1 MAHWCDLAYLIAPG
15 MLSQPVYG
23 KQYMHMFA
31 SLLRKTNILCDEI
44 RSCFVDSLR
53 YILYSQKN
61 REAAFNGPIIPIERF
76 PRVFFPTKIKPN
88 RISIS
93 YKLTSAAF
101 TLGTFMA

>member
-1 MAHWCDLAYLIAPG
+1 
-15 MLSQPVYG
+15 
-23 KQYMHMFA
+23 MHMFA

-44 RSCFVDSLR
+44 RSCFADSLR

-76 PRVFFPTKIKPN
+76 PRDFFPTKIKPN